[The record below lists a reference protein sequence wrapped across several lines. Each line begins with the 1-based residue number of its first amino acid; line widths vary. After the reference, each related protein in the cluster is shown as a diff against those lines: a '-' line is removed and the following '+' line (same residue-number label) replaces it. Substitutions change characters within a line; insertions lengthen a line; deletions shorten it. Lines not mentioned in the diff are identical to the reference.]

1 MRAGWRA
8 AWGRT
13 ARWRAAQRRTAQW
26 RTAGWRRARGRAVLA
41 AAAVTFAATL
51 AAATGGPAAGTD
63 SPDSPAAATGGSVAA
78 EPATT
83 VSYPAWASATG
94 YEGLA
99 FDACTAPSLAAMRA
113 WRRSPY
119 HAIGVYVG
127 GQNRTCA
134 QPALTRRWVGA
145 VAVLGW
151 RLIPIFKGRQPPCG
165 GKASDL
171 KIFPAVAASEG
182 TWAADN
188 AWAQVMAL
196 GMIRGSAIYY
206 DMEAYPAGDAGCR
219 DAVLSFLSAWTSELH
234 RLGYV
239 SGVYENLRLG
249 ARDLAGVYDSPSY
262 ARPDVLWIARYDQDK
277 ALTGWAGIGDGRWAV
292 HQRAKQF
299 SADLSQTHG
308 GVTLN
313 IDADHLDAPVATTA
327 FRYRV
332 TSGRPVAARNGPGRS
347 YPAVKAYPAG
357 AGITVVCQAPGSS
370 VGTTVWDKLTD
381 GSYVTDV
388 RVDTPSGT
396 GYSAPVTR
404 CRYPY
409 QVTAGHGANQ
419 RGGPSVSAPLTGQLP
434 GGSLAWVVCQ
444 RTGTPVGGTRIWYQT
459 SHRHW
464 VSGNYAA
471 TPGPAR
477 FGPPAPRC

>member
-1 MRAGWRA
+1 MARAPRARPRWRVPRWCVPGWRVPGWRVPGWRA
-8 AWGRT
+8 AL
-13 ARWRAAQRRTAQW
+13 
-26 RTAGWRRARGRAVLA
+26 AV
-41 AAAVTFAATL
+41 AAVMSATV
-51 AAATGGPAAGTD
+51 AVAAGR
-63 SPDSPAAATGGSVAA
+63 PATA
-78 EPATT
+78 EPATA

-94 YEGLA
+94 YDGLA
-99 FDACTAPSLAAMRA
+99 FDACAAPSLAAMRA

-134 QPALTRRWVGA
+134 QPALTRHWVGA
-145 VAVLGW
+145 VSSLGW

-165 GKASDL
+165 GKATDL
-171 KIFPAVAASEG
+171 KIFPAVAGSEG

-206 DMEAYPAGDAGCR
+206 DMEAYGTGDAPCR
-219 DAVLSFLSAWTSELH
+219 NAVLSFLSAWTSELH

-249 ARDLAGVYDSPSY
+249 ARDLAGVYDSASY
-262 ARPDVLWIARYDQDK
+262 ARPDALWIARYDQDK
-277 ALTGWAGIGDGRWAV
+277 ALTGWAGIADGRWAV

-299 SADLSQTHG
+299 SADLSETHG
-308 GVTLN
+308 GVALN
-313 IDADHLDAPVATTA
+313 IDADNLDAPVATTA
-327 FRYRV
+327 FGYQV
-332 TSGRPVAARNGPGRS
+332 TSGRPAVARGGPGRS
-347 YPAVKAYPAG
+347 YPAVKTYPAG
-357 AGITVVCQAPGSS
+357 AGVTVVCRAPGSGT
-370 VGTTVWDKLTD
+370 GTTAVWDKLTD
-381 GSYVTDV
+381 GSYIADV
-388 RVDTPSGT
+388 RVDTPADS

-419 RGGPSVSAPLTGQLP
+419 RGGPSVSAPVTGQLP

-444 RTGTPVGGTRIWYQT
+444 RAGTRVGSTRIWYQT
-459 SHRHW
+459 SRQHW

-471 TPGPAR
+471 TSGPAAV
-477 FGPPAPRC
+477 GKPAPRC

>member
-1 MRAGWRA
+1 
-8 AWGRT
+8 
-13 ARWRAAQRRTAQW
+13 
-26 RTAGWRRARGRAVLA
+26 
-41 AAAVTFAATL
+41 
-51 AAATGGPAAGTD
+51 
-63 SPDSPAAATGGSVAA
+63 
-78 EPATT
+78 
-83 VSYPAWASATG
+83 
-94 YEGLA
+94 
-99 FDACTAPSLAAMRA
+99 MRA
-113 WRRSPY
+113 WIASPY

-127 GQNRTCA
+127 GQNRTCT
-134 QPALTRRWVGA
+134 QPALTPRWVGS
-145 VAVLGW
+145 VADP
-151 RLIPIFKGRQPPCG
+151 RLAADPHLQGPAAPCG
-165 GKASDL
+165 GKPSDP
-171 KIFPAVAASEG
+171 KIYPPAAAAEG
-182 TWAADN
+182 TGAADN
-188 AWAQVMAL
+188 AWAQVKAL

-206 DMEAYPAGDAGCR
+206 DMEAYPTGDAGCR

-332 TSGRPVAARNGPGRS
+332 TSGRPVAARSGPGRS

-370 VGTTVWDKLTD
+370 VGTTTVWDKLTD

-409 QVTAGHGANQ
+409 QVTAGNGANQ
-419 RGGPSVSAPLTGQLP
+419 RGGPSVSAPSPASCRVARSP
-434 GGSLAWVVCQ
+434 GWSASRREPRWAAPGSGT
-444 RTGTPVGGTRIWYQT
+444 RPPTGTGSPATTPPPRARRASAGPRP
-459 SHRHW
+459 
-464 VSGNYAA
+464 AA
-471 TPGPAR
+471 DPRRRPLALASAPALD
-477 FGPPAPRC
+477 

>member
-1 MRAGWRA
+1 MRAGWR
-8 AWGRT
+8 G
-13 ARWRAAQRRTAQW
+13 ARRRAAL
-26 RTAGWRRARGRAVLA
+26 AVVAALA
-41 AAAVTFAATL
+41 AAAVTSAL
-51 AAATGGPAAGTD
+51 AAATVTSAALAVATVTSAAASGPAA
-63 SPDSPAAATGGSVAA
+63 AV
-78 EPATT
+78 PATA
-83 VSYPAWASATG
+83 VSYPPWASATG
-94 YEGLA
+94 YDGLA
-99 FDACTAPSLAAMRA
+99 FDACAAPSLASMRA

-119 HAIGVYVG
+119 HAVGVYVG

-134 QPALTRRWVGA
+134 QPALTRHWVGA
-145 VAVLGW
+145 VSVLGW

-165 GKASDL
+165 GKATDL

-206 DMEAYPAGDAGCR
+206 DMEAYATGDARCR
-219 DAVLSFLSAWTSELH
+219 NAVLGFLSAWTSELH

-249 ARDLAGVYDSPSY
+249 ARDLAGAYDSASY
-262 ARPDVLWIARYDQDK
+262 ARPDALWIARYDGDK
-277 ALTGWAGIGDGRWAV
+277 ALTGWAGIPDGRWAV

-299 SADLSQTHG
+299 SADFSETHG
-308 GVTLN
+308 RVTLN
-313 IDADHLDAPVATTA
+313 VDADNLDAPVATTA
-327 FRYRV
+327 FGYQV
-332 TSGRPVAARNGPGRS
+332 TGGRPVVARSGPGRS
-347 YPAVKAYPAG
+347 YRAVRTYRAG
-357 AGITVVCQAPGSS
+357 TGVTVVCQAPGP
-370 VGTTVWDKLTD
+370 GTTAVWDKLTD
-381 GSYVTDV
+381 GSYVTDA
-388 RVDTPSGT
+388 RVDTPSDT

-444 RTGTPVGGTRIWYQT
+444 RAGTRVGGTRIWYQT
-459 SHRHW
+459 SRRHW

-471 TPGPAR
+471 APGPA
-477 FGPPAPRC
+477 GLGQPAPRC

>member
-1 MRAGWRA
+1 VRARWRA
-8 AWGRT
+8 AWGRPT
-13 ARWRAAQRRTAQW
+13 RWRAAQRRTARW

-41 AAAVTFAATL
+41 AAAVTFAAAL
-51 AAATGGPAAGTD
+51 AAATGGSATATD
-63 SPDSPAAATGGSVAA
+63 SPA

-165 GKASDL
+165 GQASDL

-206 DMEAYPAGDAGCR
+206 DMEAYPTGDAGCR

-262 ARPDVLWIARYDQDK
+262 ARPDALWIARYDQDK

-299 SADLSQTHG
+299 GGDLSETHG
-308 GVTLN
+308 RVTLK

-332 TSGRPVAARNGPGRS
+332 TSGRPAAARSGPGRS
-347 YPAVKAYPAG
+347 YPAVKTYPAG
-357 AGITVVCQAPGSS
+357 AGVTVVCQAPGSS
-370 VGTTVWDKLTD
+370 VGSTSVWDKLTD
-381 GSYVTDV
+381 GSYVTDA

-434 GGSLAWVVCQ
+434 GGSLAWVVCW

-464 VSGNYAA
+464 VSGTYAA
-471 TPGPAR
+471 APGPAG
-477 FGPPAPRC
+477 FGQPAPRC

>member
-1 MRAGWRA
+1 MARW
-8 AWGRT
+8 RT
-13 ARWRAAQRRTAQW
+13 ARSCAAL
-26 RTAGWRRARGRAVLA
+26 AV
-41 AAAVTFAATL
+41 AAVMSAAMAV
-51 AAATGGPAAGTD
+51 AASGPA
-63 SPDSPAAATGGSVAA
+63 AA

-94 YEGLA
+94 YDGLA

-119 HAIGVYVG
+119 HAIGVYIG

-134 QPALTRRWVGA
+134 QPALTRHWVGA
-145 VAVLGW
+145 VSVLGW

-165 GKASDL
+165 GKATDL

-206 DMEAYPAGDAGCR
+206 DMEAYATGDASCR
-219 DAVLSFLSAWTSELH
+219 NAVLSFLSAWTSELH

-249 ARDLAGVYDSPSY
+249 ARDLAGAYDSASY
-262 ARPDVLWIARYDQDK
+262 ARPDALWIARYDQHQ
-277 ALTGWAGIGDGRWAV
+277 ALTGWAGIADGRWAV

-299 SADLSQTHG
+299 SADFTETHG
-308 GVTLN
+308 GVTLT
-313 IDADHLDAPVATTA
+313 IDADNLDAPVATTA
-327 FRYRV
+327 FGYQV
-332 TSGRPVAARNGPGRS
+332 TGGRPAVARSGPGRS
-347 YPAVKAYPAG
+347 YPAVQAYPAG
-357 AGITVVCQAPGSS
+357 AGVAVVCQAPGS
-370 VGTTVWDKLTD
+370 GAGATTVWDKLTD

-388 RVDTPSGT
+388 RVDTPSGA

-409 QVTAGHGANQ
+409 QVTAGHGASQ

-444 RTGTPVGGTRIWYQT
+444 RAGTRVGSTRIWYQT

-464 VSGNYAA
+464 VSGHYAA
-471 TPGPAR
+471 TSGPA
-477 FGPPAPRC
+477 GGDTPAPRC

>member
-1 MRAGWRA
+1 VRTGSRPARW
-8 AWGRT
+8 RT
-13 ARWRAAQRRTAQW
+13 ARWRTAQW
-26 RTAGWRRARGRAVLA
+26 RAVLA
-41 AAAVTFAATL
+41 GAAAIFAAMTAAMT
-51 AAATGGPAAGTD
+51 AAASGPA
-63 SPDSPAAATGGSVAA
+63 AA
-78 EPATT
+78 EPAST

-145 VAVLGW
+145 VSVLGW

-165 GKASDL
+165 GKATDL

-206 DMEAYPAGDAGCR
+206 DMEAYATGDARCR
-219 DAVLSFLSAWTSELH
+219 KAVLTFLSAWTSELH
-234 RLGYV
+234 RLGYL

-249 ARDLAGVYDSPSY
+249 ARDLAGVYNSAAY
-262 ARPDVLWIARYDQDK
+262 ARPDALWIARYDRK
-277 ALTGWAGIGDGRWAV
+277 RALAGWAGIADGQWPV

-299 SADLSQTHG
+299 GADFSETHG

-313 IDADHLDAPVATTA
+313 IDADNLDAPVATTA
-327 FRYRV
+327 FGYRV
-332 TSGRPVAARNGPGRS
+332 TGGRPVTARGGPGRS
-347 YPAVKAYPAG
+347 YPAVKTHPAG
-357 AGITVVCQAPGSS
+357 ASVTVVCQAPGS
-370 VGTTVWDKLTD
+370 GAGTTTVWDKLTD
-381 GSYVTDV
+381 GTYVTDA

-444 RTGTPVGGTRIWYQT
+444 RAGTRMGGTRIWYRI

-464 VSGNYAA
+464 VSGSYAA
-471 TPGPAR
+471 APGAA
-477 FGPPAPRC
+477 GPGQPAPRC

>member
-1 MRAGWRA
+1 MRSGWRT

-13 ARWRAAQRRTAQW
+13 TRWRAAQRRAARWRTAQWRTGGWRTAGW
-26 RTAGWRRARGRAVLA
+26 RTAGWRRGRGRAVLA
-41 AAAVTFAATL
+41 AAAVTFAAAL
-51 AAATGGPAAGTD
+51 AAAIGGPSAAT
-63 SPDSPAAATGGSVAA
+63 DSPAAATGGPPTA

-99 FDACTAPSLAAMRA
+99 FDACAAPSLAAMRA

-134 QPALTRRWVGA
+134 QPALTRRWTGA

-206 DMEAYPAGDAGCR
+206 DMEHYATTDAACR
-219 DAVLSFLSAWTSELH
+219 TSALQFLSAWTKELH

-239 SGVYENLRLG
+239 SGVYENLNLG
-249 ARDLAGVYDSPSY
+249 ARDVASVSLSDLAHQLFSD
-262 ARPDVLWIARYDQDK
+262 A
-277 ALTGWAGIGDGRWAV
+277 AGQIEGIT
-292 HQRAKQF
+292 HHRA
-299 SADLSQTHG
+299 
-308 GVTLN
+308 
-313 IDADHLDAPVATTA
+313 HLD
-327 FRYRV
+327 
-332 TSGRPVAARNGPGRS
+332 
-347 YPAVKAYPAG
+347 
-357 AGITVVCQAPGSS
+357 
-370 VGTTVWDKLTD
+370 L
-381 GSYVTDV
+381 
-388 RVDTPSGT
+388 
-396 GYSAPVTR
+396 
-404 CRYPY
+404 
-409 QVTAGHGANQ
+409 
-419 RGGPSVSAPLTGQLP
+419 
-434 GGSLAWVVCQ
+434 
-444 RTGTPVGGTRIWYQT
+444 
-459 SHRHW
+459 
-464 VSGNYAA
+464 
-471 TPGPAR
+471 
-477 FGPPAPRC
+477 